1 MRFIGVDP
9 ATKTGFVALDIDGN
23 VLVELELKGKG
34 KTVKG
39 GITIEQ
45 LVSLENQLY
54 QVIKP
59 ADEIVIEQPA
69 MGTQMGISTGM
80 IHGGLRSM
88 IYRKNLGFNDVNPSW
103 TKKYVKVT
111 GWIVEGGKNRR
122 LKDKEKKEAMAAA
135 ALKHFGYTHKSD
147 NVVDAYII
155 ARISLNL
162 YRMREYMPLLDT
174 QTYQIEVINDIL
186 NKA

>member
-1 MRFIGVDP
+1 
-9 ATKTGFVALDIDGN
+9 
-23 VLVELELKGKG
+23 
-34 KTVKG
+34 
-39 GITIEQ
+39 
-45 LVSLENQLY
+45 
-54 QVIKP
+54 
-59 ADEIVIEQPA
+59 

-88 IYRKNLGFNDVNPSW
+88 IYRKNLGFNEVNPSW

-111 GWIVEGGKNRR
+111 GWTVEDGKKRR
-122 LKDKEKKEAMAAA
+122 LKDKEKKEFMAAA
-135 ALKHFGYTHKSD
+135 TLEHFGYTHKSD

-162 YRMREYMPLLDT
+162 YRMREYMPILDT
-174 QTYQIEVINDIL
+174 HTYQTEVITDIL